1 MRFPEIA
8 ALQARLGVPLV
19 VADFEMNGYNDAERT
34 RFIEYAAMRFDADG
48 RASIESSLIGSELG
62 VFWPATKKTGLRA
75 SDLKGAPPW
84 EDFAPRFQDV
94 AKGSVL
100 ALYAAA
106 FDVISLT
113 EEQARLGHP
122 IDGPRVLDVQ
132 VLARHALALPQ
143 APSLTRACEA
153 LGVTFAGTAHRAS
166 GDTLT
171 TALLLEKLIAQ
182 GGVEAAAKLAAPMHK
197 HHRVVPA
204 PQVEA
209 MLRST
214 EARARPAED
223 IARELRVPP
232 ARVRTWRVELGLVAG
247 SGKAAKA
254 RVRRPR
260 GPHRAATGDAAG
272 GSVPPSGP
280 TKGASRGET

>member
-1 MRFPEIA
+1 MRAGGADPAKDALAAALGAMRFPGIA
-8 ALQARLGVPLV
+8 ALQARLGVPVV

-34 RFIEYAAMRFDADG
+34 RFIEYAAMRFDGDG
-48 RASIESSLIGSELG
+48 RAAIESSLIGSELG

-84 EDFAPRFQDV
+84 EDFAPRFQDIV
-94 AKGSVL
+94 NGSVL

-153 LGVTFAGTAHRAS
+153 LGVAFAGTAHRAA

-171 TALLLEKLIAQ
+171 TALLLEKLVAQ

-197 HHRVVPA
+197 HHRVAPP
-204 PQVEA
+204 PQVEE

-214 EARARPAED
+214 GARVRPAED

-247 SGKAAKA
+247 SAKTGT
-254 RVRRPR
+254 RRPR
-260 GPHRAATGDAAG
+260 GTRGPRA
-272 GSVPPSGP
+272 SPQ
-280 TKGASRGET
+280 R